1 LSNHQDK
8 EYNMPDDILYIQASN
23 ELNAV
28 AGAQRDDATW
38 TEALDLAAGDQELA
52 RYKYMNLRV
61 GHLAAEGSA
70 VKTVPS
76 PGTARSGILNNPD
89 YISLAKFSAK
99 NTVSEKHILQNI
111 RDGYYQGKKVAGTW
125 YIFVGKNKYDT
136 FEEKKETFFLNT
148 ANEITESGQ
157 PETDPHD
164 SNKVVPLAKKK

>member
-1 LSNHQDK
+1 MSNLQDK
-8 EYNMPDDILYIQASN
+8 EYNMSDDILYIQASN

-28 AGAQRDDATW
+28 AGAQRDDAIW
-38 TEALDLAAGDQELA
+38 TEALTLAAGDQELA

-61 GHLAAEGSA
+61 EHLATEGSA
-70 VKTVPS
+70 VKTSPA
-76 PGTARSGILNNPD
+76 PGTARSGMLNNPD

-125 YIFVGKNKYDT
+125 YIFVGKNKYGT
-136 FEEKKETFFLNT
+136 FEEKNETFFLNT

-157 PETDPHD
+157 PEADPYD